1 MNTVGVSREGTRR
14 AGPNSSSWGGLLL
27 LTMMFTF
34 SCNDDGAY
42 APSVECEGKKCN
54 STNDGDART
63 SDDKSKGKTAD
74 SDETATDASGGHDTR
89 ETSAGESTSGE
100 TDVATTDGASGKS
113 LLPTY
118 AVCDPVTEKGC
129 GGEAPWCLGEGEQGA
144 DGGLL
149 VEPRCVE
156 CEEDAHC
163 EFPYL
168 ETGNAGVC
176 IDNVCVCDTETH
188 RGCGG
193 ETPACSQRA
202 GGKRRCVEC
211 TSDEHCTSPAASRC
225 DVEMNLCVP
234 CSDVGQCAH
243 LRETPACDVSR
254 GRCVECTTDED
265 MACEG
270 RACNAVKGSDAYQ
283 TCSEF
288 EKGSTLVCG
297 ECVSDEQCGE
307 GHKCVGELVETAVS
321 VLVSAG
327 RRHCMPIANDD
338 CWKILPASMEFST
351 MSVGGVKG
359 DYCRVRRTW
368 EGLSC
373 RQFALYGSGPDE
385 APEGAP
391 GERSG
396 TCFDDSS
403 CSDPVWGASGD
414 GRCIEFEPNVKG
426 CTYGCVYPEDCPP
439 SASCAPYPP
448 GDEATTERLCQ
459 GIRSDR

>member
-74 SDETATDASGGHDTR
+74 SDETATDASGGRDTR

-100 TDVATTDGASGKS
+100 TDVATTDAASGKS

-243 LRETPACDVSR
+243 LSETPACDVSR

-297 ECVSDEQCGE
+297 ECVSDEQCAE
-307 GHKCVGELVETAVS
+307 GHECVVETV
-321 VLVSAG
+321 VLLFPEPTG
-327 RRHCMPIANDD
+327 RRYCMAVAVDD
-338 CWKILPASMEFST
+338 CAGNAPFLRAQLQRSIEREWKQYCTLTYASCESYT
-351 MSVGGVKG
+351 LYGTGPDVVP
-359 DYCRVRRTW
+359 
-368 EGLSC
+368 EGEPGAGQATCASDLSC
-373 RQFALYGSGPDE
+373 
-385 APEGAP
+385 GAD
-391 GERSG
+391 GLG
-396 TCFDDSS
+396 
-403 CSDPVWGASGD
+403 
-414 GRCIEFEPNVKG
+414 GRCIEFTPATNR
-426 CTYGCVYPEDCPP
+426 CSYRCSSDDDCPRSHSP
-439 SASCAPYPP
+439 VQCVSGACALP
-448 GDEATTERLCQ
+448 
-459 GIRSDR
+459 

>member
-74 SDETATDASGGHDTR
+74 SDETATDASGGRDTR

-163 EFPYL
+163 EFPYV

-202 GGKRRCVEC
+202 SGKRRCVEC

-243 LRETPACDVSR
+243 LSETPACDVSR

-297 ECVSDEQCGE
+297 ECVSDEQCAE
-307 GHKCVGELVETAVS
+307 GHKCVGELMGGYQIFS
-321 VLVSAG
+321 LG
-327 RRHCMPIANDD
+327 RRHCMPLGNAESCSNNRPFTTVYTTTS
-338 CWKILPASMEFST
+338 L
-351 MSVGGVKG
+351 GGVKQG
-359 DYCRVRRTW
+359 YCHRVD
-368 EGLSC
+368 LSC
-373 RQFALYGSGPDE
+373 KQFTLYGSGPDVI
-385 APEGAP
+385 PDGTPGA
-391 GERSG
+391 GRG
-396 TCFDDSS
+396 TCADDSS
-403 CSDPVWGASGD
+403 CADPLRGD
-414 GRCIEFEPNVKG
+414 GRCIDFEPNVKA
-426 CTYGCVYPEDCPP
+426 CTYYCRDDDSCPA
-439 SASCAPYPP
+439 SASCVEFPTPD
-448 GDEATTERLCQ
+448 GSSTETLCY
-459 GIRSDR
+459 GARSDR